1 MEVKKTNTQTDS
13 EISKN
18 GMQKDSLAAKEEKF
32 RLKENTNYK
41 IKQLDLGFI
50 KQVKESKNS

>member
-1 MEVKKTNTQTDS
+1 
-13 EISKN
+13 
-18 GMQKDSLAAKEEKF
+18 MQKDLLAAKEEKF

-50 KQVKESKNS
+50 EQVKESKNS